1 MAMRRL
7 GLAGFSTRA
16 ASPGGRLQVAPR
28 LVIGPR
34 RDTGEPGLSL
44 EDIEAGWQRPD
55 VHLGDDSIMVLFG
68 KDLAAYAEVYHWR
81 GEATVHPSYRGL
93 GIGAWLVEWTEYA
106 TLKRRWPNEET
117 RIGQTIVDSNTA
129 AIDLLVGHGYTPRH
143 TSWELVVPRD
153 GVIESRPLPEGYR
166 IRPFDPGTESH
177 QVYQVIEDAFNEWP
191 GRTPGTFNKWKAIVL
206 DRSDFDPRLLLV
218 ALNGD
223 QVVGASVGILY
234 GDQGW
239 IDQIAVHRDHRN
251 RGLAR
256 NLIIAT
262 FDQLKALGAADTRL
276 STDSRTGALDLYTSI
291 GMVVHRSYTHY
302 SKLLTG

>member
-1 MAMRRL
+1 MLRSSRPGERAF
-7 GLAGFSTRA
+7 LAGVRA
-16 ASPGGRLQVAPR
+16 ARAAKVASALWAPIVFGERSLGVIGLTSRRPSAFDEAARELVVSLASHAAVAIVNAQLFRDIDVRLQSK
-28 LVIGPR
+28 LT
-34 RDTGEPGLSL
+34 DLTNLS
-44 EDIEAGWQRPD
+44 
-55 VHLGDDSIMVLFG
+55 
-68 KDLAAYAEVYHWR
+68 
-81 GEATVHPSYRGL
+81 
-93 GIGAWLVEWTEYA
+93 
-106 TLKRRWPNEET
+106 
-117 RIGQTIVDSNTA
+117 RIGQTIVDSNAA
-129 AIDLLVGHGYTPRH
+129 AIDLLVAHGYTPRH

-153 GVIESRPLPEGYR
+153 GVIASRPLPGGYR

-218 ALNGD
+218 ALND
-223 QVVGASVGILY
+223 SVVVGASVGILY

-256 NLIIAT
+256 NLIVAT
-262 FDQLKALGAADTRL
+262 FDQMKALGAADTRL